1 MNCLT
6 DEIKVI
12 PWLAWVLAI
21 CVGGAVMAFLVTMAF
36 PVGEMQNWPALGRFA
51 FLMVMPVLL
60 FTWTLL
66 IGYVWGD
73 ARRRGMRHVMWTLLA
88 VFIPNAIGVVLY
100 FILRESPKNRCPK
113 CVTGVPPGSLYCPGC
128 GTALVSMC
136 PQCGRAVE
144 AGWSHCTQ
152 CGSNLKAA

>member
-1 MNCLT
+1 MNRFR
-6 DEIKVI
+6 DEIRVI

-21 CVGGAVMAFLVTMAF
+21 CLAGGVITFLTKVML
-36 PVGEMQNWPALGRFA
+36 PSGEMESWPALGMFA
-51 FLMVMPVLL
+51 FMMVMPVIL

-88 VFIPNAIGVVLY
+88 IFIPNAIGVVLY

-113 CVTGVPPGSLYCPGC
+113 CGTGVPSGSVYCPGC
-128 GTALVSMC
+128 GTALMSLC

-144 AGWSHCTQ
+144 PGWSHCTQ